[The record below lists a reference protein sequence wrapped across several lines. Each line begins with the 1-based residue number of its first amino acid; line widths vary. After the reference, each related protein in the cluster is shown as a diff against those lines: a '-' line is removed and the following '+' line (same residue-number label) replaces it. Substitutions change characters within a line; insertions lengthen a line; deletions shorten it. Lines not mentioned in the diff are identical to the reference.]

1 MPSFETAYW
10 LAKRAWSSAAH
21 FLIKLLL
28 WISPR
33 PARIGLS
40 HLWGNYLQS
49 QITRNQQE
57 INRKQQ
63 GIDQIE
69 AEHFAELPL
78 ETCSLSELNEWAQTA
93 PGPDDEYINIGPD
106 LAARIEAWCAA
117 QPAKPSL
124 DAALNWIIGEQARLQ
139 RGSAAEREQFDAELY
154 ERAKGDSTLLT
165 RELIVETMLDRFLPE
180 EANPT
185 ENS

>member
-21 FLIKLLL
+21 FLMKLLL

-57 INRKQQ
+57 INRKQE

-78 ETCSLSELNEWAQTA
+78 ETCSLSELKGTKTLSSQIAGGSTRGCHYSLA
-93 PGPDDEYINIGPD
+93 IDSKPGEVMMSPLPI
-106 LAARIEAWCAA
+106 AAWYAAIPPIRIE
-117 QPAKPSL
+117 P
-124 DAALNWIIGEQARLQ
+124 
-139 RGSAAEREQFDAELY
+139 
-154 ERAKGDSTLLT
+154 LL
-165 RELIVETMLDRFLPE
+165 
-180 EANPT
+180 
-185 ENS
+185 